1 MKKNKIYAK
10 LMIVFLVLSLKINAQ
25 TWQNITYS
33 PDGLSSNKVNSV
45 CSDAAGNYWIATND
59 SGFAR
64 LKSGQF
70 RTWRDKDKLNFSCTE
85 NGIISNTGISR
96 MVSDS
101 LNNLYFNSGYYNKG
115 LVKFDSI
122 FHLIKSPYNFKL
134 FPLAADKMGNIWCRT
149 QNGTFGGNGVVKYS
163 INGLWQNYTS
173 VNSGLYRD
181 IVNDITVDAF
191 GNVWFGYEGSG
202 NLSRFNGSNWK
213 LYLDYDN
220 STSSVYN
227 LKSDNNGDVYGY
239 LASVLIQYKRNL
251 DTLIRRND
259 NPASGSSPVGVDI
272 NNKVWTTSGDFANN
286 SIKLFKNSS
295 NTNWTTYNLTGLNL
309 FVNSIYFEN
318 LNTAWL
324 TGYWGFNSSSTF
336 LSNKGL
342 VRYNGSTF
350 NLYTKENAGLLNNQT
365 NEVIKGRNLNQ
376 LIVSHNDGISI
387 LDTLTK
393 TSKVY
398 HQYNTGLYNDHLEDI
413 FTDSRGNKWIL
424 NSSYVQK
431 LAPDNKTWDYYD
443 RDSLLYIS
451 IKLKNR
457 EDKYGNIWF
466 YDSYYG
472 LSKISLSGTINN
484 ISVDEIFGSGTSY
497 SIRSVSIHPNGEIW
511 VVGSGSSYMIK
522 KYNGTS
528 WSIVSYPFTN
538 SDLNG
543 GIEVDKNSNV
553 WLKSSKYYLSG
564 GNYYHSLIRNKNN
577 LWDTVNTGISIYA
590 AITDLYS
597 DRYGKLWL
605 MLNDSG
611 AACYDGQQWIRYHKG
626 NSNILSNNINDIYV
640 DTLGKVWFST
650 NLGISVLTPAPSTAP
665 NVSTA
670 AATNITTYAAQVSG
684 TILSNGGS
692 SITAKGVCWA
702 TSSNPTITN
711 SKTNDGTG
719 TGVFTSNLTALLPN
733 TLYYVRAYATNSVGT
748 AYGNQVSFTTLS
760 NIILPT
766 LTTAS
771 ITNISSST
779 ATSGGNI
786 SSDGGGAI
794 TSKGVCWS
802 TSSNPTTSNS
812 KTTDGSGSGSF
823 ISTLTNLQPN
833 TTYYVK
839 AYSINSI
846 GTAYG
851 NEISFTTTSLNPG
864 CVNTVLW
871 PTSVVTVPQS
881 ANQTIEITPGNGEL
895 DCNFAGEYSRT
906 DGWKDGLKYT
916 VFSTRNTDFITIS
929 DDNNIVIKSGV
940 QPLEFTNSGTSVKRI
955 HVNLNSSCV
964 YEGICRDISIKLN
977 SSTGLSNY
985 SLINIL
991 QLFPNPNNGK
1001 MYLKADFNKN
1011 DFIEIN
1017 AMNILGDC
1025 IKIKY
1030 NYVENGILELNI
1042 PDYIT
1047 GIITLE
1053 ITINGKSSFEK
1064 VTIMK

>member
-1 MKKNKIYAK
+1 
-10 LMIVFLVLSLKINAQ
+10 
-25 TWQNITYS
+25 
-33 PDGLSSNKVNSV
+33 
-45 CSDAAGNYWIATND
+45 
-59 SGFAR
+59 
-64 LKSGQF
+64 
-70 RTWRDKDKLNFSCTE
+70 
-85 NGIISNTGISR
+85 

-122 FHLIKSPYNFKL
+122 FHFIKSPYNFKL

-213 LYLDYDN
+213 LYMDYDN

-259 NPASGSSPVGVDI
+259 DPASGSSPVGVDI
-272 NNKVWTTSGDFANN
+272 NNKVWTTSADFANN
-286 SIKLFKNSS
+286 YIKLFKNSS

-309 FVNSIYFEN
+309 YVNSIYFEN

-387 LDTLTK
+387 LDNLTK

-398 HQYNTGLYNDHLEDI
+398 HQYNTGLYNDDLEDI

-443 RDSLLYIS
+443 DDSLLYIYY
-451 IKLKNR
+451 KLKNR

-466 YDSYYG
+466 YEVDG
-472 LSKISLSGTINN
+472 VSKISPTGNISN

-497 SIRSVSIHPNGEIW
+497 SIRSLSIHPNGEIW
-511 VVGSGSSYMIK
+511 VVGSGSTFMIK

-528 WSIVSYPFTN
+528 WSTVSYPFTN

-590 AITDLYS
+590 AITELYS

-605 MLNDSG
+605 ILNDSG
-611 AACYDGQQWIRYHKG
+611 AACYDGQQWIRYNKG

-650 NLGISVLTPAPSTAP
+650 NLGISVLTPAPSTTP

-670 AATNITTYAAQVSG
+670 AATNITTNAAQVSG
-684 TILSNGGS
+684 TIVSNGGS
-692 SITAKGVCWA
+692 SISAKGVCWA

-719 TGVFTSNLTALLPN
+719 TGIFTSNITSLLPN
-733 TLYYVRAYATNSVGT
+733 TLYYVRAYANNNVGT
-748 AYGNQVSFTTLS
+748 AYGNQ
-760 NIILPT
+760 
-766 LTTAS
+766 
-771 ITNISSST
+771 
-779 ATSGGNI
+779 
-786 SSDGGGAI
+786 
-794 TSKGVCWS
+794 
-802 TSSNPTTSNS
+802 
-812 KTTDGSGSGSF
+812 
-823 ISTLTNLQPN
+823 
-833 TTYYVK
+833 
-839 AYSINSI
+839 
-846 GTAYG
+846 
-851 NEISFTTTSLNPG
+851 ISFTSGSTSIA
-864 CVNTVLW
+864 
-871 PTSVVTVPQS
+871 PQK
-881 ANQTIEITPGNGEL
+881 TKEET
-895 DCNFAGEYSRT
+895 Y
-906 DGWKDGLKYT
+906 
-916 VFSTRNTDFITIS
+916 
-929 DDNNIVIKSGV
+929 
-940 QPLEFTNSGTSVKRI
+940 
-955 HVNLNSSCV
+955 
-964 YEGICRDISIKLN
+964 ISI
-977 SSTGLSNY
+977 
-985 SLINIL
+985 
-991 QLFPNPNNGK
+991 FPNPNNGK
-1001 MYLKADFNKN
+1001 MFLKADLNKN

-1030 NYVENGILELNI
+1030 NYVENGILELNF
-1042 PDYIT
+1042 PNHIT

-1064 VTIMK
+1064 VSIIK